1 MTRAPGCRNGFIRR
15 EAAPCIDCGKCAKAC
30 PQRLPVDKLVVIR
43 SVECTNCLEC
53 VAGCPASG
61 ALHLALPGKRRLSPW
76 AVAAVIAALFFGL
89 VGYAKLTGHWKT
101 NIPREVYMELVP
113 NSDHE
118 SHPGM

>member
-1 MTRAPGCRNGFIRR
+1 MGLVSLLSPAKIRR

-53 VAGCPASG
+53 VAVCPASG